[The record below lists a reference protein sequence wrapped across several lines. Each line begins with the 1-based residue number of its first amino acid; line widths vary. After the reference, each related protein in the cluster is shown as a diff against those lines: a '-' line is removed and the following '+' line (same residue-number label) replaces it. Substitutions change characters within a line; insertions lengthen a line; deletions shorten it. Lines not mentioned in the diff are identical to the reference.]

1 MKKRKDRNL
10 AEGEV
15 TGHAHRCSAGTVYD
29 CDDGTRLL
37 ESDGCEV
44 THEEHKTIKLPAG
57 RLKSIIATEQDHFA
71 QKAREVA
78 D

>member
-15 TGHAHRCSAGTVYD
+15 TGHAHRCSQGTVYD

-37 ESDGCEV
+37 DTDGCEV
-44 THEEHKTIKLPAG
+44 THEEHNTIQIPAG
-57 RLKSIIATEQDHFA
+57 RFTTIIATEQDHFA
-71 QKAREVA
+71 QKAREVQ